1 MRLLV
6 GFCVVL
12 TCPHPFGNTS
22 LCSGTTSCARL
33 IWYFSSPGS
42 GMNHFSKIP
51 SERAMAPHSG
61 TLAWKIPWTGKPG
74 GLQSTGRKESDA
86 TEWLLFHF
94 SLSCIGEGNGNPLWC
109 SCLENPRD
117 AVAWWAAVYGV
128 TQSRIRLKR
137 LSSSS
142 SQNTL
147 DWGMVFGNQ
156 DPGPRGCSWLCGDS
170 SLMPC
175 QWTQLGCMYL
185 FHVCLFTY
193 VCSHLYLLSIHPS
206 IYSSS

>member
-1 MRLLV
+1 MALQAVPGSSGTFPALVLEWTTSPKYPQRGRWHPTLVLLPGKSHGRGSLV
-6 GFCVVL
+6 G
-12 TCPHPFGNTS
+12 
-22 LCSGTTSCARL
+22 CSPRVAKSRT
-33 IWYFSSPGS
+33 
-42 GMNHFSKIP
+42 
-51 SERAMAPHSG
+51 
-61 TLAWKIPWTGKPG
+61 
-74 GLQSTGRKESDA
+74 Q

-117 AVAWWAAVYGV
+117 VVAWWATVYGV

-206 IYSSS
+206 ICSSS